1 MWEDKYKSSCLR
13 RIYGRKLFQ
22 FKDPVLLKLDYKEN
36 QNFDYEKFNEMKL
49 DFEISVNKSKN
60 NQAFVTL
67 SLVIGEDANNPFYLS
82 ISMGSEFSW
91 EDEKEDDLIS
101 ELLNINAPALLTGY
115 MRPII
120 SLITSSSRFPTF
132 NLPFL
137 DFTQQYKEIKSKSTE
152 KSPQTISP
160 RGFNLL
166 HLLFKLRMQSFY
178 KILSG
183 NPVLFITP
191 LP

>member
-1 MWEDKYKSSCLR
+1 MEESF
-13 RIYGRKLFQ
+13 FQ

-36 QNFDYEKFNEMKL
+36 QDFDYEKFNEMKL

-67 SLVIGEDANNPFYLS
+67 SLVIGKDANNPFYLS

-137 DFTQQYKEIKSKSTE
+137 DFTQQYKEIKSKGTE
-152 KSPQTISP
+152 KIPSD
-160 RGFNLL
+160 N
-166 HLLFKLRMQSFY
+166 
-178 KILSG
+178 
-183 NPVLFITP
+183 
-191 LP
+191 

>member
-1 MWEDKYKSSCLR
+1 
-13 RIYGRKLFQ
+13 
-22 FKDPVLLKLDYKEN
+22 
-36 QNFDYEKFNEMKL
+36 
-49 DFEISVNKSKN
+49 
-60 NQAFVTL
+60 
-67 SLVIGEDANNPFYLS
+67 
-82 ISMGSEFSW
+82 MGSEFSW

-152 KSPQTISP
+152 KIPSD
-160 RGFNLL
+160 N
-166 HLLFKLRMQSFY
+166 
-178 KILSG
+178 
-183 NPVLFITP
+183 
-191 LP
+191 

>member
-1 MWEDKYKSSCLR
+1 MEESF
-13 RIYGRKLFQ
+13 FQ

-115 MRPII
+115 ML
-120 SLITSSSRFPTF
+120 SLIH
-132 NLPFL
+132 
-137 DFTQQYKEIKSKSTE
+137 I
-152 KSPQTISP
+152 
-160 RGFNLL
+160 
-166 HLLFKLRMQSFY
+166 
-178 KILSG
+178 
-183 NPVLFITP
+183 
-191 LP
+191 